1 FERRGELIILASRVL
16 PVVRTFI
23 AFPAGVA
30 RMNRIK
36 FHAYT
41 FLGSLP
47 WCLGLAYAGRQL
59 GIRLLDEHSPLKSFM
74 HRFDL
79 IIGAGIV
86 AAAAFFIWSR
96 FKVYKEYKLEAAG
109 AVPSAKID

>member
-1 FERRGELIILASRVL
+1 MLARLL

-30 RMNRIK
+30 RMNRAK

-47 WCLGLAYAGRQL
+47 WCLALGWAGQQL
-59 GIRLLDEHSPLKSFM
+59 GIKLLDEHSPLKSFM

-79 IIGAGIV
+79 VIGLGLVSAAGYFV
-86 AAAAFFIWSR
+86 WSR
-96 FKVYKEYKLEAAG
+96 FKVYKQYKLEG
-109 AVPSAKID
+109 AIEPSKAD